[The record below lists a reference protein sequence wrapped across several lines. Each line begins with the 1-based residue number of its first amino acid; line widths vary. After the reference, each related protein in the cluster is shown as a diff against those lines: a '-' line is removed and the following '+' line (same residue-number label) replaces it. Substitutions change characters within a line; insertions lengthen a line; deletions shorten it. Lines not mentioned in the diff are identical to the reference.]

1 MTVDLADVPAELR
14 EAVAAVLAAADVEDG
29 HLALEL
35 VDAERIRELNRE
47 HRGKDAP
54 TDVLAFPVD
63 GAGPVAG
70 PRELGDVAICPE
82 HCTDVTEAAVHGT
95 LHLCGY
101 DHETDQGEMLSLQ
114 AEVMKSLLRPAG
126 APGRAARRSD
136 RPSQSDSSGGSEAA
150 AFESE
155 DAPVDSKTKPSPGPG
170 HDLTL
175 PGPGEGRGG
184 TADVAAT
191 RSGFVGLAGRPNVG
205 KSTLVNAIVGSRVAI
220 VSVRPQTTRR
230 AIRGI
235 ATDEAEGRQLVLVDL
250 PGVQK
255 PRDVLTE
262 RMQAR
267 VERELAD
274 SDVALLVVN
283 GEQGV
288 GPGDR
293 FIAHALI
300 GAKRTLPTICAVNKI
315 DRIGPNEL
323 VPVLAAAAELDG
335 VDEVF
340 PISARTGAGLEELV
354 ARLGEL
360 VPEGEYLYPPED
372 HSDQPGETMLAELIR
387 EQVLNRTR
395 DEIPHSVE
403 VKVKEVD
410 VREDGLVTVRAEVWA
425 ETESQKGILIGKG
438 GAKVGEIGAGAR
450 RSLEAELGA
459 KVHLDLQV
467 RVRGRW
473 RRDEGLLDRLGIE

>member
-1 MTVDLADVPAELR
+1 MTPMEIVAPEELR
-14 EAVAAVLAAADVEDG
+14 AAVGAALRAAGIESG
-29 HLALEL
+29 HIAVEL
-35 VDAERIRELNRE
+35 VDEQRIRELNRD
-47 HRGKDAP
+47 HRAVDAP
-54 TDVLAFPVD
+54 TDVLAFPID
-63 GAGPVAG
+63 GTGPTAG

-82 HCTDVTEAAVHGT
+82 HCTDVTEAAVHGV

-101 DHETDQGEMLSLQ
+101 DHETDQGEMLSMQ
-114 AEVMKSLLRPAG
+114 EEIMKSLLRP
-126 APGRAARRSD
+126 PGMPAREAEDMPVRRA
-136 RPSQSDSSGGSEAA
+136 
-150 AFESE
+150 
-155 DAPVDSKTKPSPGPG
+155 
-170 HDLTL
+170 
-175 PGPGEGRGG
+175 
-184 TADVAAT
+184 
-191 RSGFVGLAGRPNVG
+191 GFVGLAGRPNVG

-220 VSVRPQTTRR
+220 VSMRPQTTRR
-230 AIRGI
+230 AIHGI
-235 ATDEAEGRQLVLVDL
+235 APEAAAGRQLVLVDL
-250 PGVQK
+250 PGVQR

-283 GEQGV
+283 GEQGI

-293 FIAHALI
+293 FIASALL

-340 PISARTGAGLEELV
+340 PISARSGTGLDDLV
-354 ARLGEL
+354 ERLGEL
-360 VPEGEYLYPPED
+360 VPESEYLYPPED

-403 VKVKEVD
+403 VQVKEVD
-410 VREDGLVTVRAEVWA
+410 AREDGLVVVRAEVWA

-438 GAKVGEIGAGAR
+438 GAKVGEIGAAAR

-467 RVRGRW
+467 RVRGHW